1 MKVKIKA
8 IRFDIVWTAGLMHS
22 HASWDLKGSGT
33 FSCCLQDRWEDTL
46 LFRAS
51 SGKAKDA
58 KQQEALAMS
67 EAFRVQFVAICG
79 IHLKHFEAL

>member
-1 MKVKIKA
+1 MGFKRK
-8 IRFDIVWTAGLMHS
+8 
-22 HASWDLKGSGT
+22 WDVT

-67 EAFRVQFVAICG
+67 EAFRVQFVSICG